1 MPPSYN
7 DVLSWNPD
15 VMTSIANGIVRL
27 QAHLEVEAPKAGD
40 PVINLTRAQ
49 WTGVARGPADDR
61 AEGITRW
68 IRGVADE
75 FGDLA
80 SVLTNGQSSI
90 RDAMKALETRT
101 TLADSDGYILD
112 RGSREYTVNFD
123 ESRAPD
129 DAKFDAG
136 KAFEHHSALLG
147 LGTAADNAV
156 TAARDGI
163 NSALGE
169 LGGITPAANA
179 VNRGIV
185 DANLAASDAT
195 AVRNGTATPEQRG
208 RFLRAMNLT
217 PEQLEK
223 LKSGQPID
231 VDPSRLEYFKN
242 ALGLAPGSSLAG
254 PAATAAI
261 SAIQRRGEDI
271 AAAYSRPRRAFGQ
284 AGMTPADVTRMNS
297 VGKAMAKG
305 SFLLGLGVTGYD
317 EYSKYARGEQ
327 DGGDA
332 TAAVAGSVG
341 GGIIAGAAAG
351 AVVGTFAGPVG
362 TAIGAGIGAAI
373 GSKAG
378 ADAAKVVKGWF
389 D

>member
-1 MPPSYN
+1 M
-7 DVLSWNPD
+7 SWNPE
-15 VMTSIANGIVRL
+15 VMTSIANGITRL

-40 PVINLTRAQ
+40 PVVNLTRAQ

-80 SVLTNGQSSI
+80 SVLTNGQVGI

-101 TLADSDGYILD
+101 SLADSDGYVLD

-123 ESRAPD
+123 AGRAPEG
-129 DAKFDAG
+129 AEYDAG
-136 KAFEHHSALLG
+136 RAYEHHAALIG

-156 TAARDGI
+156 TATRDAI
-163 NSALGE
+163 NSAVGE
-169 LGGITPAANA
+169 LGGMTPAANA

-185 DANLAASDAT
+185 DATLAASDAA

-223 LKSGQPID
+223 LKAGQPTD
-231 VDPSRLEYFKN
+231 VDPSRLEYLKN
-242 ALGLAPGSSLAG
+242 ALGLPAGSSLAG
-254 PAATAAI
+254 PAVTTALGALEQRGQDI
-261 SAIQRRGEDI
+261 RYAYDTDRPGGRHSAGRAGLTPDDLSRLNKIGTNLYRG
-271 AAAYSRPRRAFGQ
+271 SLVGGVVVTAF
-284 AGMTPADVTRMNS
+284 
-297 VGKAMAKG
+297 
-305 SFLLGLGVTGYD
+305 D
-317 EYSKYARGEQ
+317 EWSKYERGEQ

-332 TAAVAGSVG
+332 VASGVGAVG
-341 GGIIAGAAAG
+341 GGVLGGMAAGAAIG
-351 AVVGTFAGPVG
+351 SFAGPIG
-362 TAIGAGIGAAI
+362 TAVGAGIGAAI
-373 GSKAG
+373 GSNLGSKTG
-378 ADAAKVVKGWF
+378 KWVKGIF

>member
-1 MPPSYN
+1 M
-7 DVLSWNPD
+7 SWNPE
-15 VMTSIANGIVRL
+15 VMTSIANGITRL
-27 QAHLEVEAPKAGD
+27 QAHLEVEAPKAGE
-40 PVINLTRAQ
+40 PVLNLTRAQ
-49 WTGVARGPADDR
+49 WTGMARGPADDR
-61 AEGITRW
+61 AEGLTRW

-75 FGDLA
+75 FGDLT
-80 SVLTNGQSSI
+80 SVLANGQSSI

-123 ESRAPD
+123 AGRAPEG
-129 DAKFDAG
+129 AEYDAG
-136 KAFEHHSALLG
+136 RAYEHHAALIG

-156 TAARDGI
+156 TATRDSI

-169 LGGITPAANA
+169 LGGMTPAANA

-185 DANLAASDAT
+185 DASLAASDAA

-208 RFLRAMNLT
+208 RFLRAMDLT
-217 PEQLEK
+217 PKQLDE
-223 LKSGQPID
+223 LKAGQPTD
-231 VDPSRLEYFKN
+231 VDPSRLEYLKN

-271 AAAYSRPRRAFGQ
+271 AEAYSRPRRAIGQ
-284 AGMTPADVTRMNS
+284 AGMTPAEVTRMNTI
-297 VGKAMAKG
+297 GKAMAKG

-317 EYSKYARGEQ
+317 EYSKYARDEQ

-378 ADAAKVVKGWF
+378 ADAAKVMKGWF